1 MATFSLADFFAGL
14 ASVTATAELDSDTS
28 ADETGGGVLNR
39 ASYGTRLWGGT
50 VTIAP
55 SYHADA
61 DAIAAKI
68 QYLQEADVTFR
79 VSPAWKMQAPVSTG
93 AVSGIS
99 ISDRRD
105 VALGTARLTD
115 GAIFGIVAANG
126 MRSMHRVATRSGP
139 THYVIPAL
147 PFAMA
152 PNDIVTYGQPEIDA
166 YLVSASLPTYRA
178 VIADGVSFQWRQT
191 Y

>member
-14 ASVTATAELDSDTS
+14 AMVSVTAELDSDTS

-68 QYLQEADVTFR
+68 QYLQDADVTFR
-79 VSPAWKMQAPVSTG
+79 VSPAWKLQAPVSTG
-93 AVSGIS
+93 VVTGIN
-99 ISDRRD
+99 ISDRRK
-105 VALGTARLTD
+105 VAISPGLTE

-126 MRSMHRVATRSGP
+126 MRSMHRVATLSGP
-139 THYVIPAL
+139 THFVIPAL
-147 PFAMA
+147 PYAMA

-166 YLVSASLPTYRA
+166 YLVTASLPTYRP
-178 VIADGVSFQWRQT
+178 VIADGAAFQWRQT